1 MRQTGQRARTDRG
14 PSGKAVDRAADWGPV
29 SVVVWGVETGV
40 FAAAG
45 LVVSLWQAVDALLRD
60 DRGEAVRR
68 FLLAVLFAAMAAIP
82 WWPERPD
89 DAARAF

>member
-1 MRQTGQRARTDRG
+1 MSQTGKRARADRR
-14 PSGKAVDRAADWGPV
+14 PSGTVVDRVIDWGPV

-40 FAAAG
+40 FAAVG

-60 DRGEAVRR
+60 DPGEAVGR

-82 WWPERPD
+82 WWPERPG